1 MPSFDRLLSRLRDL
15 GAVLGDWF
23 SDAGFFLR
31 YHLVSEVKVRL
42 TSAIPE
48 AASAV
53 RRAAKSNAV
62 TGATKKTADAAST
75 VASATSAASTTVVS
89 AATAV
94 YERAVELTPK
104 PVKSGYRAATK
115 TEGRTAAALRS
126 VIVFVI
132 LMLSVIGVVI
142 GVLAA
147 MVWIVLASAVVC
159 LFSVFAIFTQD
170 EDDEVISEST
180 TVETIV
186 NVSVLGDSHEAI
198 VSIRTASLGGE
209 VRDYSIMRDDL
220 DIIDSREPRADVTRV
235 VVRRVSRNAYGW
247 VMSVREIEHV
257 LIAAYT
263 PLRESDEEK
272 ALVDP

>member
-15 GAVLGDWF
+15 GAALGDWF

-53 RRAAKSNAV
+53 RRAAKSDAV

-75 VASATSAASTTVVS
+75 VASATSA

-147 MVWIVLASAVVC
+147 MVWIVLVSAAVC

-186 NVSVLGDSHEAI
+186 NVSVLGDNHEAI

-247 VMSVREIEHV
+247 VMAVREIEHV

>member
-1 MPSFDRLLSRLRDL
+1 MPSLDRLLSRLRDL
-15 GAVLGDWF
+15 GDWF
-23 SDAGFFLR
+23 SDAGFFIR
-31 YHLVSEVKVRL
+31 YHLVAEVKVRL

-48 AASAV
+48 AISAV
-53 RRAAKSNAV
+53 RRAAKSDAV
-62 TGATKKTADAAST
+62 AVATRKTTDAAST
-75 VASATSAASTTVVS
+75 VASATSAASTTVAS
-89 AATAV
+89 AAASV

-126 VIVFVI
+126 VVVFVA
-132 LMLSVIGVVI
+132 LMLSVIAVVV
-142 GVLAA
+142 GVLTA
-147 MVWIVLASAVVC
+147 MVWIVLVSATVC

-209 VRDYSIMRDDL
+209 TRDYSIMRDDL

-235 VVRRVSRNAYGW
+235 VVRRVSRNSYGW
-247 VMSVREIEHV
+247 VMAVKEIEHV